1 MFLLNKTSVV
11 FGILIIGFVCKGG
24 GGVAFFKSH
33 SYHTK
38 KPKFNF
44 CQVYYSNLFSL
55 GFGFINI
62 TYLLSVILII
72 LQKSGDIETNPGPS
86 QIEKLKTLDQYYK
99 EKNRTDDNLKF
110 CYMNC
115 RSLNNKYEKLS
126 NFLTT
131 LDQLSFLAVTETWIK
146 ENNTIPDSFLSS
158 SHQFIH
164 QSRSSSTEL
173 ERGGGVGIW
182 IPNKFS
188 IKMRN
193 DLNTINRSFFE
204 SLWIEVIEPLKEK
217 LLMNVA
223 YCSNVNLSK
232 FFLDE
237 MTSEISNVYSSTD
250 NLILFGDFNINIL
263 KETGKQLLNNFFADN
278 GLQCVNTK
286 KQHGQMEKNF
296 L

>member
-1 MFLLNKTSVV
+1 MFV
-11 FGILIIGFVCKGG
+11 KGE
-24 GGVAFFKSH
+24 VAFFKSH
-33 SYHTK
+33 SNHSK

-44 CQVYYSNLFSL
+44 CQIYYNRLFSL

-62 TYLLSVILII
+62 TYLLSVISII
-72 LQKSGDIETNPGPS
+72 LQKNGDIETNPGPAR
-86 QIEKLKTLDQYYK
+86 IEKLKTLDQYYK

-110 CYMNC
+110 WYMNC
-115 RSLNNKYEKLS
+115 RSLNNKYEKIS

-131 LDQLSFLAVTETWIK
+131 LDQLSFLAGTETWNK

-164 QSRSSSTEL
+164 QPRSSSTEL

-182 IPNKFS
+182 IPKMFS
-188 IKMRN
+188 IKIRN

-204 SLWIEVIEPLKEK
+204 SLWIEVTEPLKEK
-217 LLMNVA
+217 LLIDVA

-237 MTSEISNVYSSTD
+237 MTSEISNVYSGTD
-250 NLILFGDFNINIL
+250 NLILFGDYNINIL
-263 KETGKQLLNNFFADN
+263 IETGKQLLNNFIADN
-278 GLQCVNTK
+278 WLQYVNTK
-286 KQHGQMEKNF
+286 KATWTNGEKF
-296 L
+296 SLIDHCFISRIKSLKQI